1 MKTAKKGVIG
11 WPKNKA
17 EHRKN
22 QMWLWGGEE
31 GLKGFETRE
40 LNTASGKKCT
50 YHVRVDP
57 SGRMWI
63 ADTGEDAPAGYYSQS
78 SKYYVLTRNVR
89 IAGDAPDFQRVIWA
103 VHLSGMKLPGGFLEQ
118 LGNCGLIR
126 KLDGKYA
133 EMNFSRCKTM
143 RKWIDESA
151 AYDAEHGRDVG
162 QDKAERQSRYIIKIE
177 QAKIKPGAPEA
188 CWQ

>member
-1 MKTAKKGVIG
+1 MKTAKKSVIG
-11 WPKNKA
+11 WPKSKA
-17 EHRKN
+17 EHREN
-22 QMWLWGGEE
+22 QMRLWGGEE

-40 LNTASGKKCT
+40 LKTSLGKVHK
-50 YHVRVDP
+50 YYVRFEP
-57 SGRMWI
+57 SGRMRI
-63 ADTGEDAPAGYYSQS
+63 LDIGEDAPDGYYSQS
-78 SKYYVLTRNVR
+78 TKYYVLKRNVR

-143 RKWIDESA
+143 RKWIDESV
-151 AYDAEHGRDVG
+151 AYRVEHGLDVG
-162 QDKAERQSRYIIKIE
+162 QDKAAGPSRYIIKIE
-177 QAKIKPGAPEA
+177 QAKLKPGSPEA